1 MRRWR
6 RLNRSTQSLWI
17 ISLYSTV
24 TMMNGIRTA
33 LLLASLTGLMLLIG
47 GALGGRGG
55 MAIAL
60 LLSLV
65 MNMGSYWYSDKIV
78 LKMYHARE
86 VTPTEAPGLY
96 GIVRGLVER
105 AQMPMPKVYI
115 VDTPMPNAFATGR
128 NPSHAAVAATTGI
141 MRILDRDE
149 LEAVMAHELSHVRNR
164 DTLISSVAAT
174 IAGVITFV
182 ANMAQWSLIFGGNDD
197 DGGNIVG
204 VIAMAILAPIAA
216 MIIQMAISRSREF
229 GADAGGAELTGHPMA
244 LASALSKLEGAS
256 GRVQA
261 DVNPSTAHMFI
272 VNPLKGKKLASLF
285 STHPSTE
292 ERIARLSA
300 MQ

>member
-1 MRRWR
+1 
-6 RLNRSTQSLWI
+6 
-17 ISLYSTV
+17 
-24 TMMNGIRTA
+24 
-33 LLLASLTGLMLLIG
+33 LASLTGLMLLIG

-55 MAIAL
+55 MMIAL
-60 LLSLV
+60 LFSLV
-65 MNMGSYWYSDKIV
+65 MNMGTYWYSDKIV
-78 LKMYHARE
+78 LKMYHAKE
-86 VTPTEAPGLY
+86 VTPAEAPELY
-96 GIVRGLVER
+96 SIVRGLVDR
-105 AQMPMPKVYI
+105 AKMPMPKVYI

-141 MRILDRDE
+141 MRVLDKEE

-182 ANMAQWSLIFGGNDD
+182 ANMAQWSLIFGGGNDD

-204 VIAMAILAPIAA
+204 IIAMAILAPIAA
-216 MIIQMAISRSREF
+216 LIIQMAISRSREF
-229 GADAGGAELTGHPMA
+229 GADAGAAELSGHPMA
-244 LASALSKLEGAS
+244 LARALSKLEQAA
-256 GRVQA
+256 GRAPA

>member
-1 MRRWR
+1 MSR
-6 RLNRSTQSLWI
+6 N
-17 ISLYSTV
+17 YPV

-96 GIVRGLVER
+96 GIVRGLVDR
-105 AQMPMPKVYI
+105 AEMPMPKVYI

-244 LASALSKLEGAS
+244 LASALSKLEGAA

>member
-1 MRRWR
+1 MSR
-6 RLNRSTQSLWI
+6 N
-17 ISLYSTV
+17 YPV

>member
-1 MRRWR
+1 
-6 RLNRSTQSLWI
+6 
-17 ISLYSTV
+17 
-24 TMMNGIRTA
+24 MMNGIRTT